1 LKPRD
6 IFNRKKPE
14 MLKFKYCRRLLLDII
29 NPQKVETPEVQMTGR
44 SLHENKGTIGD
55 HHSKDPV
62 QLEQGA
68 YRMLDE
74 SVAAILKD
82 SDFKKAFLK

>member
-1 LKPRD
+1 
-6 IFNRKKPE
+6 

-55 HHSKDPV
+55 HLIPGSRS
-62 QLEQGA
+62 A
-68 YRMLDE
+68 
-74 SVAAILKD
+74 
-82 SDFKKAFLK
+82 

>member
-1 LKPRD
+1 
-6 IFNRKKPE
+6 

-55 HHSKDPV
+55 HHYLCRDMDIPHGGLYRFRNQVKIGSLYAPV
-62 QLEQGA
+62 FCFGI
-68 YRMLDE
+68 RG
-74 SVAAILKD
+74 I
-82 SDFKKAFLK
+82 

>member
-1 LKPRD
+1 
-6 IFNRKKPE
+6 

-55 HHSKDPV
+55 HHSRIPFSLNRV
-62 QLEQGA
+62 PTEC
-68 YRMLDE
+68 
-74 SVAAILKD
+74 
-82 SDFKKAFLK
+82 

>member
-1 LKPRD
+1 MRT
-6 IFNRKKPE
+6 RGQSA
-14 MLKFKYCRRLLLDII
+14 II
-29 NPQKVETPEVQMTGR
+29 SFQ
-44 SLHENKGTIGD
+44 
-55 HHSKDPV
+55 DPV